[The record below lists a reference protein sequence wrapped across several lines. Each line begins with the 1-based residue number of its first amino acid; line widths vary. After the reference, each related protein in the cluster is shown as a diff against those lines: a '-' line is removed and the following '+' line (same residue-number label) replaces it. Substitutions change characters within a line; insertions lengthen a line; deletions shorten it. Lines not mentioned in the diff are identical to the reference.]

1 MLASK
6 LNSNGRSNLLRRI
19 PLVLN
24 RYSRQFSDKSLGV
37 DTTKDS
43 IESSKT
49 YLVNNYGGIIP
60 FVVKHAAGPFVSDGK
75 TVLFDNC
82 AAYSSV
88 TGGHNAKPIIKAI
101 GKFIDDGKAFH
112 PSRAFY
118 NEELPIVA
126 KRYSDLAENTLAHPE
141 NGIVQIIP
149 ANGGV
154 EAVEGALKVARRYK
168 FITTGIADDQQ
179 ITITCKGNF
188 HGRTIEVIA
197 GNEDPMM
204 NEGFAT
210 NQRQFEMAEF
220 NNLESLS
227 VLFETFGN
235 RVSSFLVE
243 PIQGEG
249 GVKVGT
255 AKFFEHA
262 RTLCD
267 QYGALFI
274 ADEVQTGGH
283 RTGPFFASSH
293 PHFEGNC
300 QPDIITLGKAI
311 NPVLP
316 VSMVL
321 VRKAI
326 GDALIPGTH
335 GSTWGGNPFA
345 MAISNATLDY
355 YKDIHLEDQMTVIGA
370 TLLKT
375 LRHCQDHNQSI
386 KDVRGLGSMIA
397 IEFKSA
403 ETAIYYKKRLFSEGT
418 RQNISVTNELI
429 ENSPHFNYEKFI
441 NKPIQGIAL
450 KLTEEDRTMRVNPT
464 ILTNHQLECVCKLYM
479 GALIETST
487 PEPDHVFISNQ
498 TPPANKEY
506 NHISEKKVDPQYLNF
521 LAA

>member
-6 LNSNGRSNLLRRI
+6 LNLNVI
-19 PLVLN
+19 PTVLKGIPSILN
-24 RYSRQFSDKSLGV
+24 RYSRHFSDKPLGT

-60 FVVKHAAGPFVSDGK
+60 FVVKHAAGPFISDG
-75 TVLFDNC
+75 TSVLFDNC

-101 GKFIDDGKAFH
+101 GRFIEDGIAFH

-118 NEELPIVA
+118 NEELPNVA
-126 KRYSDLAENTLAHPE
+126 ERYSNMAEKALAKPE
-141 NGIVQIIP
+141 NGVVQIIP

-168 FITTGIADDQQ
+168 FITTGIADNEQM
-179 ITITCKGNF
+179 TITCKGNF

-210 NQRQFEMAEF
+210 NQRQFAMAEF

-262 RTLCD
+262 RKLCD

-283 RTGPFFASSH
+283 RTGPFFASTH

-345 MAISNATLDY
+345 MAISDATLDY
-355 YKDIHLEDQMTVIGA
+355 YDDINLEKQMTTIGKNLMA
-370 TLLKT
+370 VLH
-375 LRHCQDHNQSI
+375 HCQHHNSSI

-403 ETAIYYKKRLFSEGT
+403 EAAIYYKKRLFSEGA
-418 RQNISVTNELI
+418 RQNISVTAKLI
-429 ENSPHFNYEKFI
+429 ENSPQFNYEKLI

-464 ILTNHQLECVCKLYM
+464 ILTDHQLECVCELYK
-479 GALIETST
+479 GALIESPS
-487 PEPDHVFISNQ
+487 PEPDVVFLSNPTNQ
-498 TPPANKEY
+498 PNKKY
-506 NHISEKKVDPQYLNF
+506 NYLSEKKVDPKYLNF